1 MENNKWY
8 WEDSISV
15 ASEWKLKHFL
25 KNICQDLVKTSEDKT
40 FFLDVKHPC
49 FDWERGL
56 RILNSP
62 GEGLLFLR
70 RREKLQTNYV
80 LSINISVRQ

>member
-1 MENNKWY
+1 M
-8 WEDSISV
+8 I
-15 ASEWKLKHFL
+15 LRRF
-25 KNICQDLVKTSEDKT
+25 DLSSFRMKIKTFFDKYLPRFSKTSEDKT
-40 FFLDVKHPC
+40 FFLYVKHPC